1 MASVM
6 LWNFGISS
14 FGPLE
19 SPGSQGL
26 PGIGWRS
33 LVHPASSKSWRSVS
47 SHSNLEF
54 PCGPDSNLTDFYCIL
69 SRKESKNHTTNAT
82 LNQSIQLWPK
92 EHAGHPAAS
101 GHGYPLGS
109 HAADP
114 QFLRPFRKGTAGREG
129 GSLVV
134 KSLERCVNWHCIATL
149 CNVCNVIYSFLEEVH
164 LGHRHIFPV
173 LGFGG
178 STVHTQSR
186 SFARNRFESLW
197 HPIILFSSPV
207 RGYQWVSTILD
218 RIARRASISW
228 KPTMCIPRREH
239 NWGVLS
245 GTPMG
250 GRWIRKLPRLGSI

>member
-1 MASVM
+1 MWPRFKLDRFLLHLV
-6 LWNFGISS
+6 
-14 FGPLE
+14 
-19 SPGSQGL
+19 SQR
-26 PGIGWRS
+26 I
-33 LVHPASSKSWRSVS
+33 
-47 SHSNLEF
+47 
-54 PCGPDSNLTDFYCIL
+54 
-69 SRKESKNHTTNAT
+69 KESKNHTTNAT

-101 GHGYPLGS
+101 GHGDPLGS

-114 QFLRPFRKGTAGREG
+114 QFLRPFRKGTAGRVPV

-134 KSLERCVNWHCIATL
+134 KSLEPCVNWLNWHCIT
-149 CNVCNVIYSFLEEVH
+149 CVMYCNVISCYIYIPLYSILEEVH
-164 LGHRHIFPV
+164 FGHRHIFPV

-178 STVHTQSR
+178 STVHTHSR
-186 SFARNRFESLW
+186 SFARNRFESLS

-250 GRWIRKLPRLGSI
+250 GRWIRKLPCLGSI